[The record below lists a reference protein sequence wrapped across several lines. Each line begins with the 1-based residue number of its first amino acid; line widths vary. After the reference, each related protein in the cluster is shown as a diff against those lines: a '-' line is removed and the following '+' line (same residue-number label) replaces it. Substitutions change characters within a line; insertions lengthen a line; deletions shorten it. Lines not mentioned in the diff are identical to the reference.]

1 MLSLQNSEDPHSIV
15 KSWQQDLDAFKQRR
29 ASYLLY

>member
-1 MLSLQNSEDPHSIV
+1 MLSLENGDDPRAIV

-29 ASYLLY
+29 TPYLLY

>member
-1 MLSLQNSEDPHSIV
+1 MLSLQNNDDPHTIV
-15 KSWQQDLDAFKQRR
+15 KSWQTDLDAFKQRR